1 MRRVNIVLMATLFL
15 RIPFILE
22 LFFSGLFIVMYSLKF
37 LGTFPFGFLEVY
49 SGALLKV
56 NSFIIPFIIFISILT
71 NYIYCTSLE
80 EFFRKYIFSIIVF
93 IPLLFTLQ
101 DLQFVFWLSSA
112 HLLSSILGLYDSDH
126 SEFRDYSNAKSTSY
140 NIFQILKMSPA
151 QLVLASFILVIV
163 AGTFTLM
170 LPFATK
176 TNVSLSFWDALFV
189 ATSATCVTGL
199 SPVNIGQ
206 EFSIFGQIIILFLI
220 QLGGLG
226 IMTLSSSMAIL
237 LGKAMGMRDRIVMQ
251 DLLDVNS
258 LEDLVAMVTDIVRY
272 TLVIELWGAV
282 ILTFAFTYDGFEFT
296 QALFYGVFHSIS
308 AFCNAGFALF
318 DNSLESYALN
328 PLVHGTISLLIIL
341 GGLGFIVLK
350 EIRTVVLKPKS
361 FARFTLHTKIVFV
374 MSAGLTFAG
383 AIFIFFGEFL
393 GALDGYTLY
402 EKIQISLFQSITLRT
417 AGFNTIPLTN
427 LNSFTIYGISLF
439 MFIGASPGSTGG
451 GIKTT
456 TLAILLQSIRSTIR
470 GLKDIDLYDRSIHS
484 STVVRATALT
494 FISII
499 ITSAFIL
506 LMMKIEPEQSFL
518 SIFFEV
524 ISASGTVGLSL
535 GVTSYLSVAGK
546 LAISFVMFIG
556 RVGPITLLL
565 AIGQQKQVR
574 GKFDYPVGRI
584 MIG

>member
-1 MRRVNIVLMATLFL
+1 MATLFL

-37 LGTFPFGFLEVY
+37 LGTFPFGFLEIY

-56 NSFIIPFIIFISILT
+56 NSYIIPFIIFISVLT
-71 NYIYCTSLE
+71 NYIYCSSLE

-112 HLLSSILGLYDSDH
+112 HLLSSILSLYDSDQ

-170 LPFATK
+170 LPFATNN
-176 TNVSLSFWDALFV
+176 NVSLSFWDALFV

-206 EFSIFGQIIILFLI
+206 DFSIFGQIIILFLI
-220 QLGGLG
+220 QIGGLG

-237 LGKAMGMRDRIVMQ
+237 LGKSMGMKDRIVMQ

-350 EIRTVVLKPKS
+350 EIRNVVLKPKS

-470 GLKDIDLYDRSIHS
+470 GVKDIDLYDRSIHS

-535 GVTSYLSVAGK
+535 GVTSFLSVAGK

-574 GKFDYPVGRI
+574 GKFDYPVGTI

>member
-1 MRRVNIVLMATLFL
+1 MSTLFL

-22 LFFSGLFIVMYSLKF
+22 LFFNGLYITLFSLKF
-37 LGTFPFGFLEVY
+37 LEKYPIKFFEEHID
-49 SGALLKV
+49 SLLVV
-56 NSFIIPFIIFISILT
+56 NSYIIPFIIFISILS
-71 NYIYCTSLE
+71 NFIYSANIE

-93 IPLLFTLQ
+93 IPLLFTIN

-112 HLLSSILGLYDSDH
+112 HLLSSILSLYDN
-126 SEFRDYSNAKSTSY
+126 EAKAHESFSQGKRTSY
-140 NIFQILKMSPA
+140 NIFQVLKLSPA
-151 QLVLASFILVIV
+151 QLVLFSFILVIIC
-163 AGTFTLM
+163 GTFSLM

-176 TNVSLSFWDALFV
+176 SNISLSFFDALFV

-199 SPVNIGQ
+199 TPISIGN
-206 EFSIFGQIIILFLI
+206 EFSTFGQIIVLFLI
-220 QLGGLG
+220 QIGGLG

-237 LGKAMGMRDRIVMQ
+237 LGKAMGMKDRVVLQ
-251 DLLDVNS
+251 DLLDINS
-258 LEDLVAMVTDIVRY
+258 LEDLVAMITNIIRY

-282 ILTFAFTYDGFEFT
+282 ILTFAFAYDGFEFT
-296 QALFYGVFHSIS
+296 QALYYGVFHSIS

-328 PLVHGTISLLIIL
+328 PLVHGTISILILL
-341 GGLGFIVLK
+341 GGLGFIVLR
-350 EIRTVVLKPKS
+350 ETRTILLKPKS
-361 FARFTLHTKIVFV
+361 FARLTLHTKIVYV
-374 MSAGLTFAG
+374 MTAGLTILG
-383 AIFIFFGEFL
+383 ALFIFFGEFL

-417 AGFNTIPLTN
+417 AGFNTIPLTSF
-427 LNSFTIYGISLF
+427 NSFTIYGISLL

-470 GLKDIDLYDRSIHS
+470 GIKEIDLYDRAIQSA
-484 STVVRATALT
+484 TVVRATALT

-499 ITSAFIL
+499 ITSFFIL
-506 LMMKIEPEQSFL
+506 LMMKIESDQSFL

-535 GVTSYLSVAGK
+535 GVTPFLSVAGK

>member
-1 MRRVNIVLMATLFL
+1 MASLFL

-22 LFFSGLFIVMYSLKF
+22 LFFSGIYIVVFSLKF
-37 LGTFPFGFLEVY
+37 LGKFPFEFLANN
-49 SGALLKV
+49 SGTLLIIT
-56 NSFIIPFIIFISILT
+56 SYIIPFVIFISILA
-71 NYIYCTSLE
+71 NFIYSSGLE
-80 EFFRKYIFSIIVF
+80 EFFRKYIFSIIIF
-93 IPLLFTLQ
+93 IPLLLTIR

-112 HLLSSILGLYDSDH
+112 HLLSSILSLYDN
-126 SEFRDYSNAKSTSY
+126 EAGVRDDFTTGRKASY
-140 NIFQILKMSPA
+140 NLFQVLKLSPA
-151 QLVLASFILVIV
+151 QLVLSSFLLVIV
-163 AGTFTLM
+163 AGTFSLL

-176 TNVSLSFWDALFV
+176 PGVDLSFWDAVFI

-199 SPVNIGQ
+199 TPLSISG
-206 EFSIFGQIIILFLI
+206 EFSMFGQIIILFLI
-220 QLGGLG
+220 QIGGLG

-237 LGKAMGMRDRIVMQ
+237 LGKSMGMKDRVVLQ
-251 DLLDVNS
+251 DLLDINS
-258 LEDLVAMVTDIVRY
+258 MEDLVAMVTDIVRY

-296 QALFYGVFHSIS
+296 QALYYGVFHSIS

-318 DNSLESYALN
+318 DNSLESYALS
-328 PLVHGTISLLIIL
+328 PLVHGTVSLLVIL

-350 EIRTVVLKPKS
+350 ETRNILLRPKS
-361 FARFTLHTKIVFV
+361 FARLTLHTKIVYV
-374 MSAGLTFAG
+374 MTAGLTLAG
-383 AIFIFFGEFL
+383 ALFIFFGEFL
-393 GALDGYTLY
+393 GALDGYTLF
-402 EKIQISLFQSITLRT
+402 EKIQISFFQSVTLRT

-427 LNSFTIYGISLF
+427 LNSFTIYGISLM

-456 TLAILLQSIRSTIR
+456 TLAILLQSIRSTIK
-470 GLKDIDLYDRSIHS
+470 GVKDIDLYDRSIQS
-484 STVVRATALT
+484 ATVVRATALT

-499 ITSAFIL
+499 ITSGFIL

-518 SIFFEV
+518 SVFFEV
-524 ISASGTVGLSL
+524 ISAGGTVGLSL
-535 GVTSYLSVAGK
+535 GVTPLLSVAGK
-546 LAISFVMFIG
+546 LAISLVMFIG

>member
-1 MRRVNIVLMATLFL
+1 MGSLFV
-15 RIPFILE
+15 RIPLILE
-22 LFFSGLFIVMYSLKF
+22 LFFNGLFIVLFSLRVLEKY
-37 LGTFPFGFLEVY
+37 PFGFLEG
-49 SGALLKV
+49 SIDAILRV
-56 NSFIIPFIIFISILT
+56 NSYIIPFIIFISILS
-71 NYIYCTSLE
+71 NFIYSDNVET
-80 EFFRKYIFSIIVF
+80 FFRKHIFSILIF
-93 IPLLFTLQ
+93 IPLLMTIS

-112 HLLSSILGLYDSDH
+112 HLLSSILSLYDGDQKA
-126 SEFRDYSNAKSTSY
+126 DVVYGKKGGGATY
-140 NIFQILKMSPA
+140 NIIQVLKLSPA
-151 QLVLASFILVIV
+151 QLVLASFFLVIV
-163 AGTFTLM
+163 VGTFALL
-170 LPFATK
+170 LPFATPDGK
-176 TNVSLSFWDALFV
+176 ALSFWDAFFI

-199 SPVNIGQ
+199 SPLSVGQ
-206 EFSIFGQIIILFLI
+206 DFSLFGQIVILFLI
-220 QLGGLG
+220 QIGGLG

-237 LGKAMGMRDRIVMQ
+237 LGKSMGMKDRIVLQ

-258 LEDLVAMVTDIVRY
+258 LEDLLAMITDIVRY
-272 TLVIELWGAV
+272 TLIIELWGAI

-296 QALFYGVFHSIS
+296 QALFYGVFHSVS

-328 PLVHGTISLLIIL
+328 PLVHGTVSALIIL

-350 EIRTVVLKPKS
+350 EMRAFLLRPKS

-374 MSAGLTFAG
+374 MSGGLTLAG
-383 AIFIFFGEFL
+383 FLFIFFGEFL

-402 EKIQISLFQSITLRT
+402 EKIQISFFQSVTLRT

-427 LNSFTIYGISLF
+427 LGSFTIYGISLL

-456 TLAILLQSIRSTIR
+456 TLAILLESIRSTMR
-470 GLKDIDLYDRSIHS
+470 GRKEIDLYDRSIRS
-484 STVVRATALT
+484 ATVVRATALT

-499 ITSAFIL
+499 ITSFFIL

-518 SIFFEV
+518 SVFFEV
-524 ISASGTVGLSL
+524 VSASGTVGLSL
-535 GVTSYLSVAGK
+535 GVTPFLSVAGK

-565 AIGQQKQVR
+565 AIAQRKQTR